1 MLRKL
6 ATTAQPL
13 PLSLRLTDARTY
25 GIITAFVALSVL
37 TPWAFHQFSLAGA
50 TFLPM
55 HFFVIIAA
63 LTCGWQAGIIVGLA
77 TPLASYAIT
86 GMPAVTIMP
95 QLTIEIMAYG
105 LLAGLLRQKLN
116 LNVGWS
122 LLGAMV
128 GGRLALLLAVLVVQA
143 VTGSVYSPLGPA
155 TGSFA
160 AVWHTVSQS
169 WPGLVAQLALIPVAM
184 WLINRARTRES

>member
-6 ATTAQPL
+6 ALTAQPL
-13 PLSLRLTDARTY
+13 PLSLRLTDVKTY

-63 LTCGWQAGIIVGLA
+63 LTCGWQAGLIVGLA

-86 GMPAVTIMP
+86 GMPAATILP
-95 QLTIEIMAYG
+95 QLTVEIMAYG
-105 LLAGLLRQKLN
+105 LLAGLLRQKFN

-128 GGRLALLLAVLVVQA
+128 GGRLALLLAVVVIQA
-143 VTGSVYSPLGPA
+143 ITGNVYSPLGPA
-155 TGSFA
+155 AGSFT

-169 WPGLVAQLALIPVAM
+169 WPGLVALLTVIPAAM
-184 WLINRARTRES
+184 WLIGRARKQES